1 MKLKKAMQPYNFETM
16 SQCLP
21 LSSQPSTLKQKMS
34 SCYFRGFSQADKGD
48 KYYLSMKKY
57 LISRIKS
64 PDIGSQFAENNS
76 WVKLIPANVLLK
88 IMLFLRYDAV
98 FL

>member
-21 LSSQPSTLKQKMS
+21 LSSQPSILKQKMS

-76 WVKLIPANVLLK
+76 
-88 IMLFLRYDAV
+88 
-98 FL
+98 